1 MENGRRY
8 HGYKSEFPFPDDQR
22 TTASLVW
29 PDLTAEKPFV
39 APLDLPLKKNTKIL
53 DVAARGGAWIYSL
66 LDSDDGTYAK
76 ARVTGLEPAWMV
88 GDAGPSWLLHRD
100 LEGPWP
106 FTAKEAFHLIH
117 GEALG
122 GLLKDWDGFYANV
135 FKHLVRGGWV
145 EIREHD
151 LKFFPREGKEKD
163 MEGKWDATKQWSE
176 LMDDAARKFG
186 KRINMGAEQKELMEK
201 AGLVDVQEQVFKVGE
216 LGLLSFNIKDV
227 PSSKCSV
234 LTKYHQVP
242 TREWKDDPTTK
253 HGKYAHRHW
262 ILNIEGYSLRLFTK
276 TLGWSKEDTD
286 DLMKRVL
293 QELDQEDLQLYSMF
307 YLVIGRKP
315 TNAAR

>member
-1 MENGRRY
+1 MRTQELPLPMYLPDTPLQTQSDPERLCLKNNHTWENGRRY
-8 HGYKSEFPFPDDQR
+8 HGYKSEFPFPDNQR

-39 APLDLPLKKNTKIL
+39 APLDLLLKKNTKIL

-117 GEALG
+117 GKALG

-135 FKHLVRGGWV
+135 FKHLVPGG
-145 EIREHD
+145 
-151 LKFFPREGKEKD
+151 
-163 MEGKWDATKQWSE
+163 WDATKQWSE
-176 LMDDAARKFG
+176 LMDDTARKFG
-186 KRINMGAEQKELMEK
+186 KRINMGAEQKKLMEK
-201 AGLVDVQEQVFKVGE
+201 AGLVDVQEQVFK
-216 LGLLSFNIKDV
+216 
-227 PSSKCSV
+227 
-234 LTKYHQVP
+234 
-242 TREWKDDPTTK
+242 KDDPTTK

-276 TLGWSKEDTD
+276 ILGWSKKDTD
-286 DLMKRVL
+286 DLMKR
-293 QELDQEDLQLYSMF
+293 LYSMF
-307 YLVIGRKP
+307 YLVIRRKP

>member
-1 MENGRRY
+1 MARQSKKRREPDPERLLIRNNHTWENGRRY
-8 HGYKSEFPFPDDQR
+8 HGYKSEFPFPDDYEIK
-22 TTASLVW
+22 ASIVW
-29 PDLTAEKPFV
+29 RHLTDRKPFV

-53 DVAARGGAWIYSL
+53 DVAARSGAWLYSL

-88 GDAGPSWLLHRD
+88 GDAGPAWLLHHD

-122 GLLKDWDGFYANV
+122 GLLKDWDGVYANV
-135 FKHLVRGGWV
+135 FKHLVPGGWV

-151 LKFFPREGKEKD
+151 LKFCPREGKEKE

-176 LMDDAARKFG
+176 LMNEAAQKFG
-186 KRINMGAEQKELMEK
+186 KKINMGAKQKELMEK
-201 AGLVDVQEQVFKVGE
+201 AGLVDVQEQVFKVP
-216 LGLLSFNIKDV
+216 I
-227 PSSKCSV
+227 
-234 LTKYHQVP
+234 
-242 TREWKDDPTTK
+242 REWKDDPTTK
-253 HGKYAHRHW
+253 IGRYYHRHW
-262 ILNIEGYSLRLFTK
+262 VFHIEGYSLRLFTK

-286 DLMKRVL
+286 NLIKRVL
-293 QELDQEDLQLYSMF
+293 QELDQEDLQLYSLF

-315 TNAAR
+315 TSAAR

>member
-1 MENGRRY
+1 MARKSKKQPESDSERLHLRNNHTWENGRRY
-8 HGYKSEFPFPDDQR
+8 HGYKNEFPFPDDQR
-22 TTASLVW
+22 TTAGLVW
-29 PDLTAEKPFV
+29 PDLTAEKPFI

-53 DVAARGGAWIYSL
+53 DVAARGGAWLYSL

-135 FKHLVRGGWV
+135 FKHLVPGGWV

-176 LMDDAARKFG
+176 LMDEAAQKFG

-201 AGLVDVQEQVFKVGE
+201 AGLVDVQERVFK
-216 LGLLSFNIKDV
+216 
-227 PSSKCSV
+227 
-234 LTKYHQVP
+234 VP

-253 HGKYAHRHW
+253 NGKYAHRHW

-307 YLVIGRKP
+307 YLVIGKKP
-315 TNAAR
+315 TSAAR

>member
-1 MENGRRY
+1 MARKSKKQPESDPERLRLKNNHTWENGRRY

-22 TTASLVW
+22 ITASLVW

-39 APLDLPLKKNTKIL
+39 APLDLPLKKNIKIL

-135 FKHLVRGGWV
+135 FKHLVPGGWV

-201 AGLVDVQEQVFKVGE
+201 AGLVDVQEQVFK
-216 LGLLSFNIKDV
+216 
-227 PSSKCSV
+227 
-234 LTKYHQVP
+234 VP